1 MLSDGEFN
9 KRERDDRNKNRRR
22 GPGYGGKFHANSL
35 LTDVSDSSATSKKTT
50 SKPCARCRGPHDLS
64 TCQELLKIPLEER
77 LSFLIKKGFCLRCL
91 EHGHMAKENKCTAR
105 LKCASCKQHHPTC
118 LHREQQPDKSNEIED
133 LSKSASEHL
142 PVPTSEPASAKCTR
156 VCGVE
161 GQESGQDQSLIIP
174 VWVSSSENPENKQL
188 TYALIDCQSNA
199 TFVTEKLR
207 QELGIEGVKS
217 HLFYP
222 LYTRKMK

>member
-1 MLSDGEFN
+1 METPSFLHPLYLSTLSPRWLIYSVCRCFRMEN
-9 KRERDDRNKNRRR
+9 SISEKENRRR

-50 SKPCARCRGPHDLS
+50 SKPCTRCRGPHDLS
-64 TCQELLKIPLEER
+64 ICQELLKIPLKER

-91 EHGHMAKENKCTAR
+91 EHGHMAKEKKCSAR
-105 LKCASCKQHHPTC
+105 LKCASCKQQHPTC
-118 LHREQQPDKSNEIED
+118 LHREQYQSDEIEHV
-133 LSKSASEHL
+133 SKSASDNYQYQHH
-142 PVPTSEPASAKCTR
+142 
-156 VCGVE
+156 GVE

-199 TFVTEKLR
+199 TFVTEK
-207 QELGIEGVKS
+207 
-217 HLFYP
+217 
-222 LYTRKMK
+222 